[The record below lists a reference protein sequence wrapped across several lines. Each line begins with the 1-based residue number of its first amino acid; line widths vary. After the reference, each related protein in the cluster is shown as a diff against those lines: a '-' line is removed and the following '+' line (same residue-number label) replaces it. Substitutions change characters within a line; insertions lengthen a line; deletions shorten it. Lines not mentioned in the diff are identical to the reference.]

1 MPLSLNSAY
10 FFSSSAS
17 EILDFDKYFAVD
29 FKPLFVSLLALLRA
43 FGISLNFL
51 NIFKISSSQKNG
63 VINNSGTKK

>member
-10 FFSSSAS
+10 IFSSSAS
-17 EILDFDKYFAVD
+17 EILDFDKYFLVD
-29 FKPLFVSLLALLRA
+29 FNLLFVYFLALLKA
-43 FGISLNFL
+43 FRISLNFL